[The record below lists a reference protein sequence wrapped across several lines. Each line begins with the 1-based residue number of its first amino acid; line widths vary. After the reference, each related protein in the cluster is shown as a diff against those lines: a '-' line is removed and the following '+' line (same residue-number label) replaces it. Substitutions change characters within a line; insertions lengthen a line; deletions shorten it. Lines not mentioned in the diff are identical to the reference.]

1 MRGFRRD
8 LLDLTGNLKALREVK
23 NSGQPYRSIRYFNA
37 VANWGDH
44 INPYIIEK

>member
-8 LLDLTGNLKALREVK
+8 LLDLPGNLKALREVK
-23 NSGQPYRSIRYFNA
+23 DSGQPYQSIRYFNA

-44 INPYIIEK
+44 INPYII